1 MNYQLAVIGGGPA
14 GYTAAEIAGKA
25 GMSVVL
31 FEKNALGGVCLN
43 EGCIPTKTLLYSAK
57 IYEHAIEGSKYGV
70 NAENVSVDLPKIIA
84 RKAKIIRK
92 LGLGI
97 KARLTAANVK
107 IVLGEAFIVDKNN
120 IKCGEESYVCDKMI
134 ICTGSETIIPDIKG
148 LDEVCW
154 WTHRDAL
161 NNKEIPSSLT
171 IIGGGVIGIE
181 FASFFNSLGTKV
193 TVIEMLDEILGAMD
207 NEISSF
213 VRTEYIKRGI
223 KFILSAKVLEVYNV
237 DNHIDIIYQ
246 DTQGV
251 NTIESEKL
259 LLSVGRRPVMKGI
272 GLENLDME
280 LTERKCIKVRDD
292 MQSSVNGVYVC
303 GDLNGT
309 SLLAHT
315 AIREA
320 EVAVNNIL
328 GIEDRMEYTS
338 VPGVVYTNPEVSG
351 VGSTE
356 EQLIMQGM
364 EYNSIKLPMTYAGRF
379 VVENEGFN
387 GLCKILTKKDNT
399 MLGVHIVGT
408 PSSEFI
414 VVAGNA
420 IRNNEKLDDLKRYI
434 FPHPTVSEILH
445 EL

>member
-97 KARLTAANVK
+97 KARLTASNVK

-223 KFILSAKVLEVYNV
+223 KFILSAKVLEVYNA

-315 AIREA
+315 AVREA